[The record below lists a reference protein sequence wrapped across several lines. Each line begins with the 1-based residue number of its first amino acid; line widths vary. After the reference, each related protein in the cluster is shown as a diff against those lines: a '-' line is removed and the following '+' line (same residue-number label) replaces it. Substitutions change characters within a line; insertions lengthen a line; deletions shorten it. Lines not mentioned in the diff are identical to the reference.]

1 MMTFLL
7 IVGAIVT
14 ANIIMVALGMM
25 AFSSRRVRNWYTK
38 QCFKMFDDME
48 KIEELQ

>member
-7 IVGAIVT
+7 IVMAIVT
-14 ANIIMVALGMM
+14 ANVITATLAMLV
-25 AFSSRRVRNWYTK
+25 FSSEKVRTWLTK